1 MSKQDMTRD
10 RSMYVCRIYASGTR
24 RNKGMRSPSEE
35 IDVCR
40 VFGLRP
46 CQYTDVSNQRCIHP
60 YDDTMENGDLRQS
73 EFKPCQPKHT
83 QKHMKTSLH

>member
-40 VFGLRP
+40 ARYLVYDR
-46 CQYTDVSNQRCIHP
+46 VSTLTFP
-60 YDDTMENGDLRQS
+60 
-73 EFKPCQPKHT
+73 
-83 QKHMKTSLH
+83 TSGASIRMTTPWKMGIFVSRNSNHANPSTLKNT